1 MLVGF
6 FGFRLWLGPLPRV
19 HGPSELIPGEEVP
32 GNSATQ
38 GADAEASSR
47 PADNAEAPQDLTPTP
62 SAGSGEQPYELVEM
76 LIPIQAAPNADTPS
90 RTLTQDSPEVKSALA
105 EMSIEI
111 YAAPGSADAEQAQEF
126 LAHNQLN
133 FTVHDIASDAMAL
146 ERARRLSQ
154 APTADQGTLVVV
166 DGQVMRG
173 YSSDGIQD
181 LLRDATKKRVLGS
194 E

>member
-1 MLVGF
+1 
-6 FGFRLWLGPLPRV
+6 
-19 HGPSELIPGEEVP
+19 
-32 GNSATQ
+32 
-38 GADAEASSR
+38 
-47 PADNAEAPQDLTPTP
+47 
-62 SAGSGEQPYELVEM
+62 M

-146 ERARRLSQ
+146 ARARRLSQ